1 MDKKVEKWYEEQLA
15 NFKEIEKKS
24 ATERI
29 KILIDS
35 TCNKLELPIAD
46 QAYELLKSLRAKGF
60 TAGIPLPIAVATAIY
75 LAGKITNQP
84 VILKEIADVLDVD
97 KDRLGKAIRL
107 AATKYGVK
115 TKVLRPEVYVSRI
128 AKKLGLSEKISE
140 DAKELLK
147 NFRVPDGK
155 KPEPFAAAA
164 IYLAALKNGEKI
176 GQEQVAEVVY
186 TNEVSVREALKSL
199 KS

>member
-186 TNEVSVREALKSL
+186 TNEVSVREALKSI